1 MINDIKSL
9 YFTFEMR
16 VLKIVIFSLFENMKI
31 ICFI

>member
-1 MINDIKSL
+1 MIDDIKSL